1 LGRSGSNRKN
11 PAVIIIT
18 PYIQNFM
25 NDDNDND
32 LVWMMK
38 FCFLTKYPAPTMIPI
53 KKLGTREAIIIM
65 ELSTTAME
73 LIRSRQ
79 KYTKFENSGRN
90 FTM

>member
-1 LGRSGSNRKN
+1 
-11 PAVIIIT
+11 
-18 PYIQNFM
+18 
-25 NDDNDND
+25 
-32 LVWMMK
+32 
-38 FCFLTKYPAPTMIPI
+38 MIPI